1 MNEFEIKLNT
11 LQKVRNFSEKVA
23 TMEED
28 IDIIVGRYV
37 VDAKSVLGILSIDLN
52 RVLRLRIHTTDVER
66 CKEFQKEMKE
76 FFI

>member
-52 RVLRLRIHTTDVER
+52 RVLRLRIHTTDIER
-66 CKEFQKEMKE
+66 CKEFQNEMKE
-76 FFI
+76 FFV

>member
-11 LQKVRNFSEKVA
+11 LDKVRKFSEIVSV
-23 TMEED
+23 MEED

-52 RVLRLRIHTTDVER
+52 RMLRVKIHTSDIDR
-66 CKEFQKEMKE
+66 CKEFQEEMKE
-76 FFI
+76 FLV